1 MRIPFLTAAL
11 LLIIA
16 SCNNPEKT
24 SSLSMQG
31 AYKML
36 SQTVKG
42 GKTDTTFTSL
52 QQQKIYTDDYMMYV
66 QFNPLDS
73 ASSFGIGTYSIIMD
87 TVTEH
92 VFYNGSDS
100 SKTETLRHYKLF
112 IEKTPTGYKQV
123 IPEIE
128 SQGVIFKMT
137 ENYETTTGT
146 TITSPLD
153 GAWQLEKQVHI
164 KGKDSVIN
172 KLTQFKVYYAGHF
185 IWGRTSADSTGKIHT
200 AIGYGKFEMS
210 EAGKVKESVAVST
223 YYQVRGQDVDIDIV
237 MNGND
242 AFTQTT
248 NNKDDSKS
256 IEIYKRL
263 KK

>member
-1 MRIPFLTAAL
+1 MRYSLTAAIL
-11 LLIIA
+11 LLILA

-36 SQTVKG
+36 SQHIKG

-52 QQQKIYTDDYMMYV
+52 QQQKIYTDDHMMYV

-73 ASSFGIGTYSIIMD
+73 ASSFGIGTYSTVKD

-100 SKTETLRHYKLF
+100 TKTERLRHYKLF
-112 IEKTPTGYKQV
+112 IERTPAGYKQL

-128 SQGVIFKMT
+128 QQGVTYLMT
-137 ENYETTTGT
+137 ENYETTGT
-146 TITSPLD
+146 TTPSPLD
-153 GAWQLEKQVHI
+153 GSWQIEKLMHI
-164 KGKDSVIN
+164 KGNDTVTSKF
-172 KLTQFKVYYAGHF
+172 TQFKVYYAGHF
-185 IWGRTSADSTGKIHT
+185 IWGRTSTDSTGKIHT
-200 AIGYGKFEMS
+200 AIGYGKFVMN
-210 EAGKVKESVAVST
+210 GTNKLKESVAVST
-223 YYQVRGQDVDIDIV
+223 YYQVRGQDVDIDIE

-242 AFTQTT
+242 AYTQTT
-248 NNKDDSKS
+248 PHTDGSKD